1 MHALSAC
8 VAPAAAHARVVCQSL
23 PRSLQI
29 NGLLQKAPHQRLPM
43 GRRGVASVREH
54 AWFKGFAWEGLRGGQ
69 LKAPY
74 VPKLR
79 DADDMRFFADC
90 ADENPGSEYGTYTS
104 VGNFA
109 DF

>member
-1 MHALSAC
+1 
-8 VAPAAAHARVVCQSL
+8 
-23 PRSLQI
+23 
-29 NGLLQKAPHQRLPM
+29 M
-43 GRRGVASVREH
+43 GRRGVAGVREH
-54 AWFKGFAWEGLRGGQ
+54 AWFKGFSWESLRAGT

-90 ADENPGSEYGTYTS
+90 ADENPGSEYGAYTS

>member
-1 MHALSAC
+1 MHS
-8 VAPAAAHARVVCQSL
+8 RVCSL
-23 PRSLQI
+23 CSQI

-43 GRRGVASVREH
+43 GRKGVGAIREH
-54 AWFKGFAWEGLRGGQ
+54 PWFKGFSWESLRAGAI
-69 LKAPY
+69 KAPY